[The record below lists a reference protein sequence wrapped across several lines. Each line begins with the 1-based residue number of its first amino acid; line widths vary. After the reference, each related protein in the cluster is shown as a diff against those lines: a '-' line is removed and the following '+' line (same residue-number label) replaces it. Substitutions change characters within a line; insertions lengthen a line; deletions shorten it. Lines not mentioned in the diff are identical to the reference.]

1 MRVLI
6 TGATGFIGGRLAAK
20 LNKASH
26 EVYALVRHA
35 ERRVEPFMPVVW
47 DLGRKGRPA
56 NLPTHLDAIV
66 HSSQSRNYRDFPA
79 DAPEMVEVNVC
90 GTAALL
96 DYAASIQ
103 VGKFCLISSGTV
115 YEPYLGELREDA
127 ALRPTSLL
135 GATKLAAEVLAA
147 PYAEL
152 FPLAALRLFFPY
164 GPGQNDR
171 LIPQLI
177 HRVRAGRPIQ
187 LSRDGEGLR
196 LVPTFVDDIVDV
208 ITCALVEAW
217 SGTFNVATP
226 AAVTMS
232 KLSELIGELVGTRP
246 LFEITA
252 RDFPKVVPCLDR
264 LRERFDCNRF
274 TALHEGIRQTIAGE
288 PAP

>member
-6 TGATGFIGGRLAAK
+6 TGATGFIGAKLAAK

-26 EVYALVRHA
+26 EVYALVRNA
-35 ERRVEPFMPVVW
+35 ERRVELCTPVVW

-56 NLPTHLDAIV
+56 SLPTRLDAIV
-66 HSSQSRNYRDFPA
+66 HGSQSRNYRDFPA

-96 DYAASIQ
+96 DYAASIK
-103 VGKFCLISSGTV
+103 VGRFCLISSGTV
-115 YEPYLGELREDA
+115 YEPYLGELHEDA
-127 ALRPTSLL
+127 ALHPTSLL
-135 GATKLAAEVLAA
+135 GATKLAAEILAA

-177 HRVRAGRPIQ
+177 QRVRAGRPIQ

-196 LVPTFVDDIVDV
+196 LVPTFVDDIADV
-208 ITCALVEAW
+208 IICALAEAW
-217 SGTFNVATP
+217 NGTFNVATP
-226 AAVTMS
+226 AVVSIS
-232 KLSELIGELVGTRP
+232 KLSALIGEVVGTRP
-246 LFEITA
+246 RFEVIA
-252 RDFPKVVPCLDR
+252 RDFPSVVPRLDR
-264 LRERFDCNRF
+264 LRERFDCSRF
-274 TALHEGIRQTIAGE
+274 TTLEEGIRQTIAGQ
-288 PAP
+288 PDS